1 MLRFAPS
8 PTGFMHIGNARVAV
22 LNYLYAMN
30 KKKKFFLRIDDTD
43 RDRSKN
49 EFVDAILEDLSWLGI
64 RYEKIVKQS
73 DRFKKYEESFN
84 FLKNKNLIYPCF
96 ETAEELSLKRKV
108 QLKLG
113 KPPIYDREAL
123 KLSRTQISSLVNS
136 GKHPHW
142 RLKLDDEPI
151 EWEDEIHGRI
161 KFDHLSISDPVL
173 FRSDEMPLFT
183 ITSVVD
189 DIEFNVTNILRGD
202 DHITNTAAQIKLFK
216 YFGSSIPSFAHF
228 PLMRSRSGQGL
239 SKRFNSFSIR
249 ELRKKRIIPLIL
261 INYLQKIGSSSSID
275 NIEILEKLIQKFN
288 INTFSKNS
296 VLFNGEDLDRLNS
309 KHIKTLSTNDLKKI
323 AKISI
328 DEKFWKI
335 IKLNI
340 DNFDDIEKWK
350 KILTSNHIKQ
360 KVKVGENLFNL
371 IKKNLPERI
380 DSNTWSLWTKTIL
393 KEVDIKPK
401 ELFVKIR
408 MMLTGKS
415 YGPSMNEL
423 LTLFSRKEIL
433 KRISNNCEQ

>member
-1 MLRFAPS
+1 
-8 PTGFMHIGNARVAV
+8 
-22 LNYLYAMN
+22 
-30 KKKKFFLRIDDTD
+30 
-43 RDRSKN
+43 
-49 EFVDAILEDLSWLGI
+49 
-64 RYEKIVKQS
+64 
-73 DRFKKYEESFN
+73 
-84 FLKNKNLIYPCF
+84 
-96 ETAEELSLKRKV
+96 
-108 QLKLG
+108 
-113 KPPIYDREAL
+113 
-123 KLSRTQISSLVNS
+123 
-136 GKHPHW
+136 
-142 RLKLDDEPI
+142 
-151 EWEDEIHGRI
+151 
-161 KFDHLSISDPVL
+161 
-173 FRSDEMPLFT
+173 
-183 ITSVVD
+183 VVD

-309 KHIKTLSTNDLKKI
+309 KHIKTLSTNDLEKI

-350 KILTSNHIKQ
+350 KILTSNLIKQ